1 MSTRQ
6 RINISVDPKTYDALQ
21 KLTKKHGYKNAC
33 ELLVAF
39 AHILIDRLSEPE
51 QRQYDIPDED
61 GAYIE
66 GMFEDLGHVQRT
78 PDGAVP
84 VRHNTKSR

>member
-1 MSTRQ
+1 MSDRR
-6 RINISVDPKTYDALQ
+6 RINISVDPHTYDVLQ
-21 KLTKKHGYKNAC
+21 RLTEKHGYKNAC

-39 AHILIDRLSEPE
+39 AHILIDRLADPE

-78 PDGAVP
+78 PDGTVP